1 MFGSLQLMPSRK
13 EEDLTSVYGW
23 MVAANPIG
31 QMIFSPILGYVTAK
45 RGGRIRMIG
54 VGCAVTFIV
63 GNVLYA
69 VPSMLPEGNGRIAVL
84 LISRFMTGASS
95 GNLAPF
101 RAYVVGATHMHE
113 RTTQLSLLAAFQV

>member
-63 GNVLYA
+63 GSKGVARVVQPLWL
-69 VPSMLPEGNGRIAVL
+69 VIAGGGV
-84 LISRFMTGASS
+84 F
-95 GNLAPF
+95 
-101 RAYVVGATHMHE
+101 
-113 RTTQLSLLAAFQV
+113 